1 MRILALRV
9 QQPLGEFYLTALPAT
24 FFVERVRNR
33 PRTSAVAQSED
44 IQRIFSKTRVQSI
57 AEFTTDPQA
66 TFPTP
71 IILGV
76 DSAVITEANA
86 PVDIDGATSNV
97 MLFDVPDEGIVG
109 DVLDGQ
115 HRVLGLSQSPVRSD
129 FDLAVVLMFD
139 LSIDDKAFVFSTIN
153 SKQTPVPSSLIYDL
167 FGLSTTRSPQK
178 TCNYIAQALNS
189 SKGSPFYRKL
199 KMLGRRED
207 HHGGGKV
214 MLSQGTFAARL
225 EQLISRDSAEDA
237 RILKSGKG
245 SDLPDDKRCPLRKYF
260 KNDDDATI
268 LKIVRNYFSA
278 ISKQFK
284 TEWQDEDGEYI
295 IRKSVGYT
303 ALIIVLRHVLERGFK
318 AKNLTED
325 FFMTEAAAMKA
336 RMHSEAL
343 TSANFPSNGA
353 QAIRLAKCLLGVDE
367 LEFRVTEAPNVE
379 DVRLDA

>member
-1 MRILALRV
+1 MRILALKVR
-9 QQPLGEFYLTALPAT
+9 QPLGEFYLTTLPAK
-24 FFVERVRNR
+24 FFVDRVRNR
-33 PRTSAVAQSED
+33 PRTSSSSQSED
-44 IQRIFSKTRVQSI
+44 IQRIFSKTRVQNI
-57 AEFTTDPQA
+57 ADFTTDPQA

-76 DSAVITEANA
+76 DSSVITEANVE
-86 PVDIDGATSNV
+86 VDIDGAASNV
-97 MLFDVPDEGIVG
+97 ILLDIPDEGIVG

-115 HRVLGLSQSPVRSD
+115 HRVLGLRQSAVRSE

-139 LSIDDKAFVFSTIN
+139 LSLDDKAFVFSTIN
-153 SKQTPVPSSLIYDL
+153 SKQTPVSSSLIYDL
-167 FGLSTTRSPQK
+167 FGLSTSRSPQK

-189 SKGSPFYRKL
+189 SEGSPFYRKL

-207 HHGGGKV
+207 HHGDGKV

-225 EQLISRDSAEDA
+225 EQLISRDSAEDV
-237 RILKSGKG
+237 RILKTGKG

-268 LKIVRNYFSA
+268 LKIVQNFFTA

-284 TEWQDEDGEYI
+284 AEWEDENGDYI

-318 AKNLTED
+318 AKNLTEE
-325 FFMTEAAAMKA
+325 FFSTEAAAMKT
-336 RMHSEAL
+336 RMQDEPL

-353 QAIRLAKCLLGVDE
+353 QAIRLAKCLLDVQE
-367 LEFRVTEAPNVE
+367 LEYHVIEAPNVE